1 MIVDTTRI
9 TDPYIYV
16 WDKEIP
22 KETCDKIITK
32 FEKNIDE
39 SYQGVTAQGVNLD
52 IKNSRDICVSD
63 KLETWEEEDKLFYDV
78 INDAGAS
85 YYQHLNQNSNYI
97 YFTTNEKHIFTPI
110 TEEVIDSGYQ
120 IQKTDPG
127 KGYNWHKE
135 FTYDNN
141 LSRALTFILY
151 LNTV

>member
-32 FEKNIDE
+32 FEKNINE
-39 SYQGVTAQGVNLD
+39 SYQGITAQGVNLD

-63 KLETWEEEDKLFYDV
+63 KLEIWEEEDKLFYEV

-85 YYQHLNQNSNYI
+85 YYQHLNQSSNYT
-97 YFTTNEKHIFTPI
+97 YFTTNEKHVFCI
-110 TEEVIDSGYQ
+110 
-120 IQKTDPG
+120 
-127 KGYNWHKE
+127 
-135 FTYDNN
+135 
-141 LSRALTFILY
+141 
-151 LNTV
+151 